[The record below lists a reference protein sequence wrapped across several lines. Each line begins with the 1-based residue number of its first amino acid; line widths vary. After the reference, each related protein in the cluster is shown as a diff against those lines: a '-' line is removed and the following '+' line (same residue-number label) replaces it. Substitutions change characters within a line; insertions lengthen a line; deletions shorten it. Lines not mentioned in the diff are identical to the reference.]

1 MSVYIM
7 AMDVAF
13 AHIGVAVLRYDRTGW
28 TCVLSRCITT
38 EKSDKKK
45 DVRASNDDASR
56 CAYAFDALNDIAE
69 LKQFSPMVGVVA
81 ELPTA
86 GSKSSRAARS
96 MGMGTAVAACFVASL
111 ALPCDWTTP
120 DDGKKALAGAR
131 NASKQDMK
139 LCASKL
145 FPESVTGFHIKR
157 GSKTGEYDDNYEHV
171 ADALGAFMAARGGA
185 VEKFA
190 VTTFNATT
198 KTP

>member
-1 MSVYIM
+1 MSVYVM

-13 AHIGVAVLRYDRTGW
+13 AHIGVAVLSYDNRGW
-28 TCVLSRCITT
+28 KCVFSKCIAT

-45 DVRASNDDASR
+45 DVRVSNDDARR
-56 CAYAFDALNDIAE
+56 CADAFEALNDIAE
-69 LKQFSPMVGVVA
+69 LATLQPLVGVVA

-86 GSKSSRAARS
+86 GSQNSRAARA

-120 DDGKKALAGAR
+120 DDGKKALAGAK

-139 LCASKL
+139 SSASKL
-145 FPESVTGFHIKR
+145 FPESTEGFHIKAR
-157 GSKTGEYDDNYEHV
+157 SKTGEWDDNYEHV

-190 VTTFNATT
+190 VTTF
-198 KTP
+198 KTQL